1 LERGQEAMKIFGKIK
16 EAVKG
21 LFSKQYEAK
30 LEKIDKAKKFKEID
44 EELEF
49 WRSEPGLLAIP
60 SLTTN
65 LRVFFMLDML
75 DDLRGYAFPFEEYLA
90 KELGKS
96 VKTISRSVQFLQEL
110 DWIHIVRTK
119 QNNYVLNPQIKEML
133 RKDFSQ
139 IYQETKEKF
148 RKPKAKADQF
158 STKADQIDRPKKK
171 IDLPNLEKAKVVE
184 VKEES
189 LTEEQK
195 AAAMEELRKM
205 AEELAKPITIKA
217 DLMESA
223 ENFLRFLNGKYRL
236 AMQPVAETMRA
247 LKGFLEKAGFSRE
260 EIGDYIKTRY
270 AELSRNSFQGIGLRE
285 ERTYT
290 FPNPLKL

>member
-1 LERGQEAMKIFGKIK
+1 MTIFGKIK
-16 EAVKG
+16 DAVKG

-30 LEKIDKAKKFKEID
+30 LEKIEKAKQFKEID

-49 WRSEPGLLAIP
+49 WRSEPGLLAMP

-75 DDLRGYAFPFEEYLA
+75 DDIKGYAFPFEEYLA

-96 VKTISRSVQFLQEL
+96 VKTISRAVQFLQEI
-110 DWIHIVRTK
+110 DWLHIVRTK
-119 QNNYVLNPQIKEML
+119 QNNYILNPQIKEML

-148 RKPKAKADQF
+148 RKPKAKADQ
-158 STKADQIDRPKKK
+158 IDRPKKK
-171 IDLPNLEKAKVVE
+171 IDLPNLEKAKVE
-184 VKEES
+184 VKEEV
-189 LTEEQK
+189 LTEEQA
-195 AAAMEELRKM
+195 AAAMEELRKR

-217 DLMESA
+217 DLMKVA
-223 ENFLRFLNGKYRL
+223 EDFLRLLNGKYRL
-236 AMQPVAETMRA
+236 AMQPVTETVAVLR
-247 LKGFLEKAGFSRE
+247 GFLEKAGFSSQ

-270 AELSRNSFQGIGLRE
+270 AELSRNLFQGIGLRE

>member
-1 LERGQEAMKIFGKIK
+1 MNIFGKIK

-30 LEKIDKAKKFKEID
+30 LEKIDKAKQFKEID

-49 WRSEPGLLAIP
+49 WRSEPGLLAMP

-75 DDLRGYAFPFEEYLA
+75 DDIKGYAFPFEEYLA

-96 VKTISRSVQFLQEL
+96 VKTISRSVQFLQEI

-148 RKPKAKADQF
+148 RKPKAKADQ
-158 STKADQIDRPKKK
+158 IDRPKKK
-171 IDLPNLEKAKVVE
+171 IDLPNLEKVLVVE
-184 VKEES
+184 EKEEV
-189 LTEEQK
+189 LTEEQA
-195 AAAMEELRKM
+195 AAAMEELRKR

-217 DLMESA
+217 DLMKVA
-223 ENFLRFLNGKYRL
+223 EDFLRLLNGKYRL
-236 AMQPVAETMRA
+236 AMQPVTETVAVLR
-247 LKGFLEKAGFSRE
+247 GFLEKAGFSSQ

-270 AELSRNSFQGIGLRE
+270 AELSRNLFQGIGLRE